1 MRTLITG
8 FLVLIVWAVPC
19 RYWYVCKI
27 KRHCADE
34 HTVTMAVPISGRAQ
48 DLNLQDGNAMIL
60 AAREQFHFPPNA
72 VEAELS
78 ADNQRFL
85 DEIAAWMTAHPDRI
99 LTVTGTWRPSESG
112 RTSGFFENL
121 GLARAAWIRER
132 LVERKVPEQRIGLD
146 HAASPQE
153 MLNYPVRFDLQPM
166 VEQDQAAPAV
176 QAATFTFTNMQFS
189 GANFA
194 SNSARFEPSPGFI
207 AYADSLATY
216 LELHSGKTLVI
227 TGHTDSR
234 GEESA
239 NKALGQRRADA
250 VREWLLSRG
259 IRAPIETRSVGA
271 AEPVADNGTEDGR
284 TRNRRVQITIR

>member
-8 FLVLIVWAVPC
+8 FLILVVWAIPC

-27 KRHCADE
+27 KRHCAGE
-34 HTVTMAVPISGRAQ
+34 HIETETGPISARAH
-48 DLNLQDGNAMIL
+48 DLRLQDGSTTL
-60 AAREQFHFPPNA
+60 LEGREQFHFAANA
-72 VEAELS
+72 VDAELS
-78 ADNQRFL
+78 ADNRRFL
-85 DEIAAWMTAHPDRI
+85 DEIAAWMNEHPGRV
-99 LTVTGTWRPSESG
+99 LTVTGAWRPSEAG
-112 RTSGFFENL
+112 QTSGFFENL
-121 GLARAAWIRER
+121 GLARAAWIRDR

-146 HAASPQE
+146 HAASMEE
-153 MLNYPVRFDLQPM
+153 MLNYPVRFDLQPLA
-166 VEQDQAAPAV
+166 VENQAAPTV
-176 QAATFTFTNMQFS
+176 QAAAFTFSNMQFS